1 MRFRAS
7 YGTPNRTTDRS
18 GDAAFAHDT
27 LIPPDAG
34 PVRADGSGGSIQAL
48 GDSIRAILALPLEAR
63 ILAGHGRDGMDPEM
77 RSTPPM
83 EVSIT
88 LSATPSRPDCAI
100 VRHRGPTTG
109 TRWP

>member
-1 MRFRAS
+1 M
-7 YGTPNRTTDRS
+7 S

-27 LIPPDAG
+27 LMPPDAG
-34 PVRADGSGGSIQAL
+34 PVRSDGSIQAL

-63 ILAGHGRDGMDPEM
+63 ILVSHDCGGMDLEM